1 MPAGEPSAQLDTTR
15 FASLPLNL
23 VTVCAAEAGVASS
36 PMLTAANPKAA
47 ARAFHMAVPL
57 SSDRFRESRRPT
69 VGVCANR
76 TIIGIASRMVSPLF
90 HVFAHA
96 ERES

>member
-1 MPAGEPSAQLDTTR
+1 
-15 FASLPLNL
+15 
-23 VTVCAAEAGVASS
+23 
-36 PMLTAANPKAA
+36 
-47 ARAFHMAVPL
+47 MAVPL

-76 TIIGIASRMVSPLF
+76 TIIDIPSRMVSPLF